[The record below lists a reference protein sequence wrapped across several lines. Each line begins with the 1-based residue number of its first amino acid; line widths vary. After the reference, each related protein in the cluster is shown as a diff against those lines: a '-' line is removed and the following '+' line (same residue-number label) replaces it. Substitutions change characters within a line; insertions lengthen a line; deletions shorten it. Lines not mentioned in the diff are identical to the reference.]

1 MLATEGN
8 VIVVTAAYRLGVLG
22 FLSSNSDSL
31 KEIYGMLD
39 QIEPMKWVNKNIE
52 RWVSRLLLLS
62 PYTNFL

>member
-1 MLATEGN
+1 M
-8 VIVVTAAYRLGVLG
+8 IVVTAAYRLGVLG

-31 KEIYGMLD
+31 KESYGMLD

-62 PYTNFL
+62 PSTNFL